1 MPDLE
6 KLKANRDAAR
16 DAFDATYEATAYALH
31 TVEHAYRVAAD
42 AYDAA
47 LAAQE
52 QEQTDD
58 RT

>member
-1 MPDLE
+1 MTDE
-6 KLKANRDAAR
+6 IQRLKANRDAAR
-16 DAFDATYEATAYALH
+16 DAFDATYEASAYALH

-52 QEQTDD
+52 QETPQ
-58 RT
+58 